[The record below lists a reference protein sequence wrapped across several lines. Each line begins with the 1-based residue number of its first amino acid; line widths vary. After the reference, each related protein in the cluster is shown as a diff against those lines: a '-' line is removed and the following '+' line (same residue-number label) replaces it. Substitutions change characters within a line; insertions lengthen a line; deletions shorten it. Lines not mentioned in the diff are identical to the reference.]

1 MIFAIDSAKTAKGA
15 RVVIAGYAPMRIWH
29 AHCRTGNGNRINAM
43 SVPCR
48 DRAMP
53 HARAAVEAH
62 DALRVRR
69 DIDMRK
75 TSLDRP
81 DPDGFMP
88 SLFSID

>member
-1 MIFAIDSAKTAKGA
+1 MIFAIDSAKNAKGA
-15 RVVIAGYAPMRIWH
+15 RAVIAGYAPMRISH
-29 AHCRTGNGNRINAM
+29 ARCRTGNGNRINTM
-43 SVPCR
+43 SAPR
-48 DRAMP
+48 RGRAMR
-53 HARAAVEAH
+53 HAKAGVEAH

>member
-1 MIFAIDSAKTAKGA
+1 MIFAIDSAKNAKGA
-15 RVVIAGYAPMRIWH
+15 RVVIAGYAPMRIGH
-29 AHCRTGNGNRINAM
+29 AHCRAGNGNRINTM

-53 HARAAVEAH
+53 HAKAAVEAH

>member
-1 MIFAIDSAKTAKGA
+1 MIFAIDSAKNAKGA

-29 AHCRTGNGNRINAM
+29 ARCRTGNGNRINTM

-48 DRAMP
+48 GRAMP
-53 HARAAVEAH
+53 HAKAAIGPH

-81 DPDGFMP
+81 NPDGFMP

>member
-1 MIFAIDSAKTAKGA
+1 MIFAIDSAKNAKGA
-15 RVVIAGYAPMRIWH
+15 RVVIAGYAPMRISH
-29 AHCRTGNGNRINAM
+29 ARCRTGNGSRINTM
-43 SVPCR
+43 SAPR
-48 DRAMP
+48 RGRAMP
-53 HARAAVEAH
+53 HAKAAVEAH